1 MFGWPVRERDHFQ
14 RAQLRPT
21 QFHSRWICQFG
32 PAARGL
38 RICTRRSAAGRR
50 FWRHGGFAS
59 GGLTHLAS
67 PLGTAQGGSGAG
79 TFPAHGGL
87 LGEGNTAF
95 SAAGPG
101 TSGQCLIFNFNGSS
115 TDPSF
120 AACPTGTAAGSGTQL
135 EFNNAGAFG
144 GTSNLTYAST
154 TGAVTLNQ
162 LANGN
167 ETLYGTRTTDTL
179 PTGNLIHFQNYAKTA
194 DLFKVDA
201 SGNVT
206 ATSYTSTAPGP
217 FVMSGTEGTCPGAAA
232 GKNVLCLGDT
242 STHTAGLGP
251 NGGVFVPIPQLTGDL
266 ATAPQVVSTH
276 VGHLNQSSANGAL
289 AGTIALSAAP
299 SASRNFGSAFNSVL
313 ICVLTPTSQGV
324 ARYTGR
330 PQPPLR

>member
-120 AACPTGTAAGSGTQL
+120 AACPTGTTAGSGTQL
-135 EFNNAGAFG
+135 EFNNAGAFD

-162 LANGN
+162 VANGN

-201 SGNVT
+201 LGQRHSD
-206 ATSYTSTAPGP
+206 
-217 FVMSGTEGTCPGAAA
+217 FVYLDGSRTVCDERNGRDVPGAAA

-242 STHTAGLGP
+242 STHTAGLGL
-251 NGGVFVPIPQLTGDL
+251 NGGAFVPIPQLTGDL
-266 ATAPQVVSTH
+266 GAAPQVVSTH
-276 VGHLNQSSANGAL
+276 VGHPNQSSANGAL
-289 AGTIALSAAP
+289 AGTI
-299 SASRNFGSAFNSVL
+299 ASRNFGSAFNSVL
-313 ICVLTPTSQGV
+313 ICVLIPTSQGV